1 MHSDVLCLLLSILVS
16 IDHKQLEILP
26 VLKNTYICTLTDAS
40 MGEACSGSSATE
52 CTLAL
57 EAPFVSSPITFGL
70 LPSSNPFLHHNGL
83 PSGQLAPFCWRCLSF
98 SRNQFLLPA
107 FQGSIPTS
115 SVTGAELTLIF
126 TLPH

>member
-26 VLKNTYICTLTDAS
+26 VLKDTYICTMTDAS
-40 MGEACSGSSATE
+40 MGGACSGSSATE

-57 EAPFVSSPITFGL
+57 EAPFVSSPINLLG

-83 PSGQLAPFCWRCLSF
+83 PSGQLCLAPFCWRCLSF
-98 SRNQFLLPA
+98 SRNQFLLSA
-107 FQGSIPTS
+107 FQGSTPTS
-115 SVTGAELTLIF
+115 SVTGLN
-126 TLPH
+126 